1 MLTGC
6 VPWPEDLARSY
17 REKGYWRDIS
27 LPHYFANLVMETPN
41 RLAIVDGER
50 RFTLADIWIRSLR
63 LAANLH
69 GVGLRP
75 RQIVV
80 FQLPNSAEFL
90 ITFLALTR
98 LGVIPVLALPSHR
111 QTEISHY
118 VRASKACALFIPD
131 RIRNF
136 DFSAMART
144 VRETSASL
152 RNVFVLGASTTDE
165 VSLSGLIDS
174 DPPATSVAAIA
185 TDLPD
190 AADVALMLLSGGTT
204 ALPKLIPR
212 THNDYV
218 YNFEQSARVAGFGP
232 ETVQLIVLPM
242 AHNYNLGSPGM
253 LGAIASGGRVV
264 IAPKVDT
271 STVFALVV
279 KERVT
284 TIPAAVPLFVNW
296 LNDPALAKFD
306 VSSLKTV
313 QNGGARLSPELRDRV
328 RKTLLC
334 HYQEVYGTAEGLLN
348 LTSLD
353 DDDEK
358 ILMSSGAPIC
368 ADDEIRVIDE
378 EGREVPDGEKGE
390 LVTRGP
396 YTIRGYYNA
405 PDINAQAFTE
415 DGFYRMGDI
424 VRKRG
429 RYVYTEGRRKDLI
442 NRGGEKISC
451 DEVENLIFKL
461 PQVKEVSLVAMH
473 DPVFGE
479 KACACVVLQPDARLS
494 FEELVAH
501 LRAQQIASFK
511 VPERLEVMEA
521 FPISPAGKILKREL
535 REIVA
540 ARVAAAQVADIR

>member
-1 MLTGC
+1 MLPGC

-17 REKGYWRDIS
+17 REKGYWRDFS
-27 LPHYFANLVMETPN
+27 LPHYFANLVAATPK
-41 RLAIVDGER
+41 RLTIIDGER
-50 RFTLADIWIRSLR
+50 RFTLEDIWIRSLR

-69 GVGLRP
+69 GVGLRS

-118 VRASKACALFIPD
+118 VRASGASALFIPD
-131 RIRNF
+131 RIRDF
-136 DFSAMART
+136 DFKAMARM
-144 VRETSASL
+144 VRETSPAL
-152 RNVFVLGASTTDE
+152 RNVFVLGANTTDE
-165 VSLSGLIDS
+165 MSLSVLIDS

-185 TDLPD
+185 TDMPD
-190 AADVALMLLSGGTT
+190 PSDVALMLLSGGTT

-218 YNFEQSARVAGFGP
+218 YNFEQSARVAGFGS
-232 ETVQLIVLPM
+232 ETVQLIVLPL

-264 IAPKVDT
+264 IAPKADT
-271 STVFALVV
+271 STVFALVA

-296 LNDPALAKFD
+296 LNDPTLAKFD
-306 VSSLKTV
+306 VSSLRTV

-328 RKTLLC
+328 RKTLHCL
-334 HYQEVYGTAEGLLN
+334 YQEVYGTAEGLLN

-358 ILMSSGAPIC
+358 ILMSSGAPMC
-368 ADDEIRVIDE
+368 PDDEIRVIDE
-378 EGREVPDGEKGE
+378 DGREVPDGEKGE

-405 PDINAQAFTE
+405 PDVNARAFTP
-415 DGFYRMGDI
+415 DGFYRMGD
-424 VRKRG
+424 VVTKRG
-429 RYVYTEGRRKDLI
+429 RHVYAEGRKGDLI
-442 NRGGEKISC
+442 NRGGEKINI
-451 DEVENLIFKL
+451 DEVENLILKHHS
-461 PQVKEVSLVAMH
+461 VHSVALVAMP
-473 DPVFGE
+473 DPTYGE
-479 KACACVVLQPDARLS
+479 RGCAFVVLKPGAALT
-494 FEELVAH
+494 FAH
-501 LRAQQIASFK
+501 LTEFLLAQNVAKFK
-511 VPERLEVMEA
+511 LPERLELLPE
-521 FPISPAGKILKREL
+521 FPVSGAGKIMRRTL
-535 REIVA
+535 REMIEVKLSSEA
-540 ARVAAAQVADIR
+540 KSV